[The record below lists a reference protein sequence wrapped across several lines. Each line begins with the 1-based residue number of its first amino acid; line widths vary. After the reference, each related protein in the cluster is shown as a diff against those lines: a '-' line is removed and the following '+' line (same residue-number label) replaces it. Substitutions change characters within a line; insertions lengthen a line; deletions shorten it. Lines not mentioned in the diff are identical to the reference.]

1 MVLVQVQYLG
11 LAPDT
16 ILKFYTG
23 LKPRVR
29 KFWGL
34 TLKFAEVTE
43 EKWVEGRGRGGAST
57 PILYRVKFQNTEFTT
72 TATRFTSTY
81 TLGGLLLQGAHL
93 CTWLVTRLKSET
105 FGKLLTTKL
114 RSVDLYGRDW
124 HSSFEPVIRA
134 YFKLILYLLVAW
146 FEKLKY
152 FKSKVL
158 VLSFFQTSLTVI
170 RLTILRIL

>member
-1 MVLVQVQYLG
+1 MVQVQYLG

-43 EKWVEGRGRGGAST
+43 EKRVERRGGGAHGAST

-93 CTWLVTRLKSET
+93 CT
-105 FGKLLTTKL
+105 
-114 RSVDLYGRDW
+114 
-124 HSSFEPVIRA
+124 
-134 YFKLILYLLVAW
+134 
-146 FEKLKY
+146 
-152 FKSKVL
+152 
-158 VLSFFQTSLTVI
+158 
-170 RLTILRIL
+170 